1 LILEGEALLLIDG
14 KPGPTHIFRPAT
26 KGARIPVLHRQAVA
40 WCCRSRWQRAE
51 NARDLCSGQDPA
63 ARLARAI

>member
-40 WCCRSRWQRAE
+40 VMLPFTMATR
-51 NARDLCSGQDPA
+51 
-63 ARLARAI
+63 